1 MSHCHEGVV
10 DGEVCERRAK
20 PDGLVYIPFEAMA
33 THLRDAAVS
42 VLPGV
47 GEAMEAQLQALG
59 VTSCADLLQFP
70 RVVVMI
76 SLNVQDALEAAVGPK
91 TSQTLQQYARGEDGR
106 VLCVAAASQSV
117 STQVSYGVR
126 CATVHDVAE
135 YMKNVC
141 SVGQEKGDEL

>member
-1 MSHCHEGVV
+1 
-10 DGEVCERRAK
+10 
-20 PDGLVYIPFEAMA
+20 MA

-59 VTSCADLLQFP
+59 IASCADLLQFP

-76 SLNVQDALEAAVGPK
+76 SLNVQ
-91 TSQTLQQYARGEDGR
+91 YARGEDGR
-106 VLCVAAASQSV
+106 VLCVATASQSV

>member
-1 MSHCHEGVV
+1 M
-10 DGEVCERRAK
+10 
-20 PDGLVYIPFEAMA
+20 YIPFEAMA

-59 VTSCADLLQFP
+59 IASCADLLQFP
-70 RVVVMI
+70 R
-76 SLNVQDALEAAVGPK
+76 DALEAVVGPK

-106 VLCVAAASQSV
+106 VLCVATASQSV

-141 SVGQEKGDEL
+141 SVGQEKSDEL